1 MRHRIRDN
9 LSILLL
15 AVIVVIVL
23 WFVLSRLRFVVF
35 IPISLWGMM
44 LLILGSIVILF
55 LVFDHFLDGFIEFYL
70 GFPSDIGLDFV
81 YLWTT
86 LLHILKTFFVGLLLD
101 ALHLIGG
108 EQMRQL
114 PALEG
119 GFAFPRDHFRSGL
132 AGCIA
137 HSPLS

>member
-55 LVFDHFLDGFIEFYL
+55 LVFDHFIN
-70 GFPSDIGLDFV
+70 
-81 YLWTT
+81 
-86 LLHILKTFFVGLLLD
+86 
-101 ALHLIGG
+101 
-108 EQMRQL
+108 
-114 PALEG
+114 
-119 GFAFPRDHFRSGL
+119 RSR
-132 AGCIA
+132 
-137 HSPLS
+137 